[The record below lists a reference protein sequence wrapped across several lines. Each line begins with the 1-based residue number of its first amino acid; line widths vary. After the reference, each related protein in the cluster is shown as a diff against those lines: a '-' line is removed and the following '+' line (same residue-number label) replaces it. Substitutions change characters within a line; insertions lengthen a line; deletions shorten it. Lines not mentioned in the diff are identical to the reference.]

1 MKRNPL
7 LRLSFPAIALAALAC
22 SAALAMTGDSV
33 AEPFRGSWVP
43 AKANCD
49 SPLRLVIDAKAV
61 TFVNGAQRAEFK
73 KLEQCFSCMGRD
85 VQNMTLLST
94 EAMGDSPFMI
104 TLDRTKKAKPGVS
117 VDLGNDKK
125 LAARFPL
132 GNVALKKCP

>member
-1 MKRNPL
+1 MRPIF
-7 LRLSFPAIALAALAC
+7 LSAFVLGAFAVAGAA
-22 SAALAMTGDSV
+22 AMTGDSV

-43 AKANCD
+43 AKATCE
-49 SPLRLVIDAKAV
+49 SPLKLVIEPKVV

-94 EAMGDSPFMI
+94 DAMGDSPFMI
-104 TLDRTKKAKPGVS
+104 TLDSTKKGRPAIG

-132 GNVALKKCP
+132 HNAALKKCP